1 MADKLSWTEL
11 RHAIAQRTGVSEKQ
25 VGSFLA
31 ALQEQLT
38 EGLKKDKM
46 VKINGLGTFKLQA
59 VAPRKSVNVST
70 GEEIIIE
77 GYNKVVFVPE
87 AGVKE
92 LVEKAGEM
100 GVTAEALHLTEKKEA
115 VDPLKK
121 LGEQAEEIVDIL
133 GELGQGPKE
142 KKSSKVQEVQEK
154 PKKSTPKKKI
164 EKLAEPEK
172 PEEPVQEEPEKPFVP
187 EAPVEPE
194 KPEKPEAQ
202 EETKAKKPYHFVR
215 DTLICVVILL
225 LLLLVGYFFLRNQ
238 LSGWI
243 DELVQPKAQ
252 TERVEEFES
261 SRVQEVQ
268 EVQEIS
274 ETPEVQEPV
283 QEPVQEVQEPVQEWR
298 YDKLIKTEEIRPG
311 SRLAWISKRY
321 YGSKVY
327 WPYLYAA
334 NKDHIDNPSY
344 IPVGTPIRIPKLTA
358 ADRDTTSAQFKQLK
372 EAAEAALR

>member
-11 RHAIAQRTGVSEKQ
+11 RHAIARRTGVSEKQ

-100 GVTAEALHLTEKKEA
+100 GVTAEALHLTEKKEV

-154 PKKSTPKKKI
+154 PKKSTPKKKV
-164 EKLAEPEK
+164 EQPEK
-172 PEEPVQEEPEKPFVP
+172 PVQEEPEKPFVP

-194 KPEKPEAQ
+194 KQEKPVEPEAQ

-252 TERVEEFES
+252 TERVEE
-261 SRVQEVQ
+261 VQEVQ
-268 EVQEIS
+268 EVQDVQEVQ
-274 ETPEVQEPV
+274 EPVQEVQEPV
-283 QEPVQEVQEPVQEWR
+283 QEPVQEAQEPVQEWR

>member
-142 KKSSKVQEVQEK
+142 KKSSKSSKVQEVQEK
-154 PKKSTPKKKI
+154 PKKPAPKKKV
-164 EKLAEPEK
+164 EKPVE
-172 PEEPVQEEPEKPFVP
+172 PEEPVHVEPEKPFVP
-187 EAPVEPE
+187 EVPVEPA
-194 KPEKPEAQ
+194 KPVEQEVQ
-202 EETKAKKPYHFVR
+202 EEAKAKKPYHFVR

-252 TERVEEFES
+252 TERVEPAAVIPES
-261 SRVQEVQ
+261 PEVP
-268 EVQEIS
+268 
-274 ETPEVQEPV
+274 ETPEVLEPV
-283 QEPVQEVQEPVQEWR
+283 QEPVQEVQEPVQEWH

-334 NKDHIDNPSY
+334 NKDHINNPSY

>member
-100 GVTAEALHLTEKKEA
+100 GVTAEALHLTDKKEA

>member
-1 MADKLSWTEL
+1 
-11 RHAIAQRTGVSEKQ
+11 
-25 VGSFLA
+25 
-31 ALQEQLT
+31 
-38 EGLKKDKM
+38 M

-100 GVTAEALHLTEKKEA
+100 GVTAEALHLTEKKET

-142 KKSSKVQEVQEK
+142 KKSSKGSKVQEVLSPEGARLPQEK
-154 PKKSTPKKKI
+154 PKKSTPKKKV
-164 EKLAEPEK
+164 EKPVEPEK

-187 EAPVEPE
+187 EAPVEPK
-194 KPEKPEAQ
+194 KPEKPVEPEVQ

-252 TERVEEFES
+252 TERVEEVQEFES
-261 SRVQEVQ
+261 SRVQELE
-268 EVQEIS
+268 EVP

-283 QEPVQEVQEPVQEWR
+283 QESVQEVQEPVKEWR

>member
-142 KKSSKVQEVQEK
+142 KKSSKSSKVQEVQEK
-154 PKKSTPKKKI
+154 PKKPAPKKKV
-164 EKLAEPEK
+164 EKKVEPVEPVE
-172 PEEPVQEEPEKPFVP
+172 PEEPVQGEPEKPFVP
-187 EAPVEPE
+187 EAPVEPK
-194 KPEKPEAQ
+194 KPEKPVEPEAQ

-252 TERVEEFES
+252 TERVEEVQK
-261 SRVQEVQ
+261 VQEVP
-268 EVQEIS
+268 
-274 ETPEVQEPV
+274 ETP
-283 QEPVQEVQEPVQEWR
+283 EVQEPVQEWR